1 MSGRSIAIGGLL
13 VVALVAGTVSDVPA
27 ARTVRVIGSYRVLE
41 TDFHVHSFPF
51 SWGTLSPWDTVLEAR
66 HQALDVLVMTPHN
79 HVWVAQLGRW
89 FSRRIDGPL
98 VIVGEEIAS
107 ARYHLLAAGIANTVS
122 ERQPA
127 ARAIGAVHG
136 QGGVAIAAHPYETQ
150 SAAYDA
156 DALRTL
162 DGAEL
167 VRPESLVRDDAA
179 SQLHAFF
186 SRAPLTAIGAS
197 DYHGVFQMGA
207 ARTFVFA
214 TERSEAAVL
223 DAVRAGRTIVYDRG
237 RPYGDP
243 ALIALVEKQA
253 PLDRPAPPWPT
264 PGVARAFSRLAA
276 IIGLTAALL
285 FNRQ

>member
-1 MSGRSIAIGGLL
+1 MSGRSIAIGGVLL
-13 VVALVAGTVSDVPA
+13 AALVAGTISDVPA
-27 ARTVRVIGSYRVLE
+27 PRTVRVIGSYRVLE

-66 HQALDVLVMTPHN
+66 HQGLDVVVMTPHN

-107 ARYHLLAAGIANTVS
+107 GRYHLLAAGIANTIS

-136 QGGVAIAAHPYETQ
+136 QGGVAIAAHPYATYW
-150 SAAYDA
+150 SAYDA

-167 VRPESLVRDDAA
+167 VRPESLVLDDSAA
-179 SQLHAFF
+179 QLHAFAA
-186 SRAPLTAIGAS
+186 RAPLTAIGAS
-197 DYHGVFQMGA
+197 DHHGVFLMGA

-214 TERSEAAVL
+214 RERSEAAVL
-223 DAVRAGRTIVYDRG
+223 DAVRSGRTIVYDRG

-243 ALIALVEKQA
+243 ALIALIEKEST
-253 PLDRPAPPWPT
+253 LDRPAPPWPT
-264 PGVARAFSRLAA
+264 PGLARTFSRLAA
-276 IIGLTAALL
+276 IIALAAALMV
-285 FNRQ
+285 RQP